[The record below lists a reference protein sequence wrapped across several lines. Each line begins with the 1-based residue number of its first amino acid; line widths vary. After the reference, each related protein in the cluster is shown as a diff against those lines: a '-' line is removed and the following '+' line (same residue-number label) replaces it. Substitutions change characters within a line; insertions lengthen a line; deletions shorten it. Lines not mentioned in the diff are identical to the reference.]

1 MKAALFIL
9 CVVPLALTQSDRCVT
24 RKVDDGKCRLLID
37 CPALSEMAEVL
48 SNSTF
53 AKDYGGC
60 GTDENENLMVCCPV
74 NATTDRCVTRRV
86 DDGKCRP
93 YMDCPALSEMAA
105 VLSISNFV
113 KEYGGCGKDENE
125 NLMVCCPVNTTTV
138 IADATCKPPGVIIPE
153 LGCII
158 HVPTSMTWYRAQTNC
173 LKMNGQLVEGFTK
186 EHQSIM
192 YENFKHQLRADPF
205 VGVRQG
211 RWALSKE
218 PVPNELWGDGYGGP
232 RNRTDLDCGL
242 SVRSMKE
249 YCCDCDQASICQIK
263 L

>member
-74 NATTDRCVTRRV
+74 NATTDVPC
-86 DDGKCRP
+86 
-93 YMDCPALSEMAA
+93 E
-105 VLSISNFV
+105 
-113 KEYGGCGKDENE
+113 
-125 NLMVCCPVNTTTV
+125 
-138 IADATCKPPGVIIPE
+138 PPGVLIPE

-186 EHQSIM
+186 EQQSIM
-192 YENFKHQLRADPF
+192 YENFKHAIRADPF
-205 VGVRQG
+205 VGIRHG

-218 PVPNELWGDGYGGP
+218 PVPNELWVDGYGEIL
-232 RNRTDLDCGL
+232 NLTDSDCGIGL
-242 SVRSMKE
+242 HRMQE
-249 YCCDCDQASICQIK
+249 YCCDCEQASICQIK